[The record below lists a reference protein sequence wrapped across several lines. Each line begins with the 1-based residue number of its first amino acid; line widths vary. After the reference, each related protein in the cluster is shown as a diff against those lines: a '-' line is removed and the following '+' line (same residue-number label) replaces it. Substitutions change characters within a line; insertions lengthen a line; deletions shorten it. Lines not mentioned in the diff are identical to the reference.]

1 MSETSAETTSSPT
14 PSKPDCASCPMA
26 SSDGDSGGD
35 KDSKGGKDSKGAGRG
50 ERQKLVTQRYRSNWD
65 SIFGKKR
72 R

>member
-35 KDSKGGKDSKGAGRG
+35 KDSKGAGRG

>member
-1 MSETSAETTSSPT
+1 
-14 PSKPDCASCPMA
+14 MA